1 MTRKVSLFESSSD
14 SEPLNSG
21 AAQQARRAVFGDSDS
36 SDEAP
41 QKKPSPAKARAPAV
55 LSEDSD
61 DWEPAKNNQRPRFS
75 DSSSTDDPIESA
87 VNVQLKIA
95 VPDVNE
101 SDSSSD
107 AWPSIVEQPKNGQ
120 KHAIAPALDE
130 ESDSDNDEST
140 DDDAFDAKYGSALK
154 RYVKGD
160 IISWDDEGVE
170 VPVLGNKEIVGKLKK
185 ETAATQLLEK
195 LRRDK

>member
-41 QKKPSPAKARAPAV
+41 PKKRSPAKARAPAV

-61 DWEPAKNNQRPRFS
+61 DWEPAKNNQRPRLS

-130 ESDSDNDEST
+130 ESDSDNDEGT

-154 RYVKGD
+154 RYIKGD